1 MNGPCKTRYG
11 PDCPDRKVGCHA
23 TCEKYLA
30 FKKENER
37 KKEEQRRFSVAD
49 DYASSRVF
57 ARRNIL
63 KQTEQGRAALAKGGN
78 SQWRGFR

>member
-11 PDCPDRKVGCHA
+11 PDCPDRKVGCQA
-23 TCEKYLA
+23 ACEKYLA

-37 KKEEQRRFSVAD
+37 KIDERRRSSIAD
-49 DYASSRVF
+49 DYVSSRVF
-57 ARRNIL
+57 AKRKTL
-63 KQTEQGRAALAKGGN
+63 KYTDQGRAALAKGGN